1 MPKSKGLTLTTATS
15 QAARRVRE
23 VMAGELITAK
33 SRGSWDL
40 ATDTRLMITD
50 VTFPAGDRRALDA
63 RAALMRM
70 KGVRDV
76 QINSTGYMTIV
87 REA

>member
-1 MPKSKGLTLTTATS
+1 MPKSKGLTQSTATS
-15 QAARRVRE
+15 QAASRVRA
-23 VMAGELITAK
+23 VMAGELITART
-33 SRGSWDL
+33 RGSWDL
-40 ATDTRLMITD
+40 VTDKRLFITD

-87 REA
+87 REV

>member
-1 MPKSKGLTLTTATS
+1 MPKSKGLTLTAATN
-15 QAARRVRE
+15 QAASRVRA

-33 SRGSWDL
+33 TRESWDL
-40 ATDTRLMITD
+40 AADKRLFVTE

-70 KGVRDV
+70 KGVRTAE
-76 QINSTGYMTIV
+76 INGVGWMTIV

>member
-1 MPKSKGLTLTTATS
+1 MPKSKGLTQSTATS
-15 QAARRVRE
+15 QAAGRVRA
-23 VMAGELITAK
+23 VMAGELITART
-33 SRGSWDL
+33 RGSWDL
-40 ATDTRLMITD
+40 EADKRLFITD

-63 RAALMRM
+63 RAALMRL

-76 QINSTGYMTIV
+76 QINSIGYMTIV